1 MEHAGEYAAPDFL
14 QSGDHM
20 GGQIG
25 LGIAIVVLAGILNG
39 SFAAPMKRMHGWEWE
54 NSWLLFAISGLLIL
68 PWLIAFATVPHLLAV
83 YSASSTSTLVKV
95 IVFGLTWGAGSTLFG
110 LGINR
115 VGMALGFALIL
126 GITASFVKGMPNLDT
141 CTKGPE

>member
-1 MEHAGEYAAPDFL
+1 MEHAVKYAAPDFL

-54 NSWLLFAISGLLIL
+54 NSWLLFAISGLLIF
-68 PWLIAFATVPHLLAV
+68 PWLIAFATVPH
-83 YSASSTSTLVKV
+83 
-95 IVFGLTWGAGSTLFG
+95 
-110 LGINR
+110 
-115 VGMALGFALIL
+115 
-126 GITASFVKGMPNLDT
+126 
-141 CTKGPE
+141 